1 MEIQKINCLFMI
13 CLFTIPFEQII
24 DVHKKETVHFIN
36 KILWHLSSSGFPQ
49 ILCFFLILI
58 DWKVEIV

>member
-1 MEIQKINCLFMI
+1 MI

-24 DVHKKETVHFIN
+24 QIHKKETVHFIN